1 MEAKHNAGGTTSN
14 PLRQHSFWKGI
25 WVVQAPHKIKLFM
38 WRACNSILPI
48 KTNLLRKGVLPSCS
62 CPICH
67 EEVETEM
74 HVFWDSE
81 YKKAVWQASPFS
93 SLWMK
98 HRGGSWSDLVE
109 VVLKEMASPD
119 IELFF
124 TIAWKI
130 WGSRNECWLHKPHT
144 DAASLGAQA
153 LAYTEEFL
161 EANQK
166 QKSALPTST
175 KSWIPPM
182 DSFVNMNV
190 AWKFQKSMKSYG
202 MGAIIWDHN
211 GALMATFNRDI
222 PLSGDGLKMAAQ
234 SLLRAL
240 EFGQEAGFHRIVVE
254 FPHTQLHALLNSRT
268 NCLKKFQDVLEQ
280 IKSFHSIFSHL
291 SFNVIP
297 KICNKATSLLAGST
311 KVNAD
316 SSIWFEEG
324 LAFILPIVLAEL
336 S

>member
-1 MEAKHNAGGTTSN
+1 
-14 PLRQHSFWKGI
+14 
-25 WVVQAPHKIKLFM
+25 
-38 WRACNSILPI
+38 
-48 KTNLLRKGVLPSCS
+48 
-62 CPICH
+62 
-67 EEVETEM
+67 M

-81 YKKAVWQASPFS
+81 YEKAVWQASPFS

-119 IELFF
+119 IELFV

-166 QKSALPTST
+166 QKSALSTST

-202 MGAIIWDHN
+202 MGAIIRDHN
-211 GALMATFNRDI
+211 GALMVTFNRVI

-234 SLLRAL
+234 SLP
-240 EFGQEAGFHRIVVE
+240 G
-254 FPHTQLHALLNSRT
+254 
-268 NCLKKFQDVLEQ
+268 
-280 IKSFHSIFSHL
+280 
-291 SFNVIP
+291 
-297 KICNKATSLLAGST
+297 
-311 KVNAD
+311 
-316 SSIWFEEG
+316 
-324 LAFILPIVLAEL
+324 AEL
-336 S
+336 GRATAPPPLAVVPPLILTKSTCVRAGGRFSSHSREISTYTIACSPQFSD